1 MILLFAFRPVIA
13 LFILGMGVASAAPGK
28 TECPSVDDAIGVA
41 ASLPQVAGVL
51 QPGRTLNVLAIGSA
65 TMFGPEAS
73 LSPGTITSQS
83 LASEGPVTVAGTQI
97 FNKEASERAF
107 PRQMARH
114 LKALVPG
121 VDVQITVRGGR
132 GLPATDM
139 LALMRTEL
147 ALHPFQLVIWQ
158 TGTVEAVRNLPP
170 SEFGQTLSE
179 GLEIVQAANA
189 NLLLVDPQFSRFLQT
204 NSNLDPYI
212 LALQQVASLPGV
224 VLFRR
229 FDLMRNWA
237 NDGHID
243 LERTSRAD
251 RQKVIEAL
259 HACLGRHLARLV
271 LDSAR
276 M

>member
-1 MILLFAFRPVIA
+1 MILLSVFRLAVA
-13 LFILGMGVASAAPGK
+13 LLIVGTGVSAAAPGK
-28 TECPSVDDAIGVA
+28 TDCPGADDSAGIVA
-41 ASLPQVAGVL
+41 PLPQVAAAL
-51 QPGRTLNVLAIGSA
+51 QPGRTLNVLAVGSA

-83 LASEGPVTVAGTQI
+83 LSDGGPVIVAGAQV

-107 PRQMARH
+107 PRQMARY
-114 LKALVPG
+114 LKVLVPG
-121 VDVQITVRGGR
+121 ADVQITIRGGR

-139 LALMRTEL
+139 LSLMRTEL
-147 ALHPFQLVIWQ
+147 AIHPFQLVIWQ

-179 GLEIVQAANA
+179 GLEIAQAANA
-189 NLLLVDPQFSRFLQT
+189 NLVLVDPQFSRFLQT

-243 LERTSRAD
+243 LERASRAD

>member
-1 MILLFAFRPVIA
+1 MILLFVRQLA
-13 LFILGMGVASAAPGK
+13 LIFCTMGMGAASAAPSR
-28 TECPSVDDAIGVA
+28 TECPASDDSAGVV
-41 ASLPQVAGVL
+41 ASLPQVASAL
-51 QPGRTLNVLAIGSA
+51 QPGRTLSVLAIGSA

-83 LASEGPVTVAGTQI
+83 LSNGGPVTVAGTQV

-107 PRQMARH
+107 PRQMVQN
-114 LKALVPG
+114 LKTLVPG
-121 VDVQITVRGGR
+121 ADVQITVRGGR

-139 LALMRTEL
+139 LTLMRTEL
-147 ALHPFQLVIWQ
+147 ALRPFQLVIWQ

-179 GLEIVQAANA
+179 GLGIAQAANA
-189 NLLLVDPQFSRFLQT
+189 DMVLVDPQFSRFLQT

-212 LALQQVASLPGV
+212 QALQQVASLPGII
-224 VLFRR
+224 LFRR

-259 HACLGRHLARLV
+259 HACLGRYLARFV
-271 LDSAR
+271 LDAAR

>member
-1 MILLFAFRPVIA
+1 MILSLLLRVA
-13 LFILGMGVASAAPGK
+13 LIFCIMGNGLTLAASGK
-28 TECPSVDDAIGVA
+28 AECPSADDSIGVV
-41 ASLPQVAGVL
+41 ASLPQVAAAL

-83 LASEGPVTVAGTQI
+83 LGNGGPVNVAGAQV

-107 PRQMARH
+107 PRQMVQN

-121 VDVQITVRGGR
+121 ADVQITVRGGR

-139 LALMRTEL
+139 LALMRSEL
-147 ALHPFQLVIWQ
+147 ALRSFQLVIWQ

-170 SEFGQTLSE
+170 GEFAQTLTE
-179 GLEIVQAANA
+179 GLEIAQAASA
-189 NLLLVDPQFSRFLQT
+189 NMVLVDPQFSRFLQT
-204 NSNLDPYI
+204 NSNLEPYI
-212 LALQQVASLPGV
+212 QALQQVASLPGI

-243 LERTSRAD
+243 LERANRLD
-251 RQKVIEAL
+251 RQKVIEVL

-271 LDSAR
+271 LDTAR

>member
-1 MILLFAFRPVIA
+1 MILLFVYRFALILCIMSTGAAFA
-13 LFILGMGVASAAPGK
+13 ASSK
-28 TECPSVDDAIGVA
+28 VECPTSDDNAGITVPLPEVA
-41 ASLPQVAGVL
+41 RAL

-73 LSPGTITSQS
+73 LAPGTITSQS
-83 LASEGPVTVAGTQI
+83 LGDGAPVTVAETRI
-97 FNKEASERAF
+97 FSKEASERAF
-107 PRQMARH
+107 PRQMVQN

-121 VDVQITVRGGR
+121 ADVQITVRGGR
-132 GLPATDM
+132 GLLATDM

-147 ALHPFQLVIWQ
+147 ASGTFQLVIWQ

-170 SEFGQTLSE
+170 GEFGQTLSD
-179 GLEIVQAANA
+179 GVEIAQAAHA
-189 NLLLVDPQFSRFLQT
+189 DMVLIDPQYSRFLQT

-212 LALQQVASLPGV
+212 QALQQVASLPGV

-243 LERTSRAD
+243 LERTARVD
-251 RQKVIEAL
+251 RQRVIEAL

-271 LDSAR
+271 LDTAR